1 MKEDEANK
9 KEEVEIGGDDQHYV
23 HFNNLHPVY
32 SFSPSIS

>member
-23 HFNNLHPVY
+23 HFNNLIQP
-32 SFSPSIS
+32 